1 MAEQQRKT
9 FQFGPDVVP
18 VILFKGELRAGQKG
32 HRLAQLFPAQ
42 ARGGVAEQLT
52 AVLPDPMFIK
62 QRAQRRVRRL
72 ALEGN
77 QQQQLRC
84 RVRSR
89 IAGSQPSRRNCC
101 RTQHALTFACQ

>member
-42 ARGGVAEQLT
+42 AREGVAEQLT

-77 QQQQLRC
+77 QQQQLPLQ
-84 RVRSR
+84 ST
-89 IAGSQPSRRNCC
+89 QQDRRL
-101 RTQHALTFACQ
+101 AAFKA